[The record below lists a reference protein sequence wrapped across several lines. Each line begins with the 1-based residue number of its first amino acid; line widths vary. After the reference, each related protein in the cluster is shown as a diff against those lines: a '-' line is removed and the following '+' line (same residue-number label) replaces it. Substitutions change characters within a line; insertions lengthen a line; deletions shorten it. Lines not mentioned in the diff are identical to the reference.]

1 MNIYYVIGNVSRDTS
16 IKRTWGLHSSAERP
30 TSNEHYDAHYKYSM
44 LAGGEF
50 YGEKVRTR

>member
-1 MNIYYVIGNVSRDTS
+1 MYLGIHQLREHGACIPVKKDQPAMS
-16 IKRTWGLHSSAERP
+16 II
-30 TSNEHYDAHYKYSM
+30 NKYSM